1 MWLCKLSG
9 LVYLFSQSRGQ
20 IFSVHAMGS
29 IFMSQEMQ
37 LEPKGSQ
44 DCLLTEDDSFFLM
57 RLLKYL
63 ETEAEQQ
70 RLILIA
76 EQIAKSAQNNTP

>member
-1 MWLCKLSG
+1 MST
-9 LVYLFSQSRGQ
+9 SQATSFDRE
-20 IFSVHAMGS
+20 S
-29 IFMSQEMQ
+29 SQEF
-37 LEPKGSQ
+37 
-44 DCLLTEDDSFFLM
+44 LLTEDDSFFLM

-76 EQIAKSAQNNTP
+76 EQISKSAQNNNP

>member
-1 MWLCKLSG
+1 MST
-9 LVYLFSQSRGQ
+9 SQATS
-20 IFSVHAMGS
+20 FDLGS
-29 IFMSQEMQ
+29 SQEF
-37 LEPKGSQ
+37 
-44 DCLLTEDDSFFLM
+44 LLTEDDSFFLM

-76 EQIAKSAQNNTP
+76 EQISKLAQNNTP

>member
-1 MWLCKLSG
+1 MST
-9 LVYLFSQSRGQ
+9 SQATSFDRG
-20 IFSVHAMGS
+20 S
-29 IFMSQEMQ
+29 SQEF
-37 LEPKGSQ
+37 
-44 DCLLTEDDSFFLM
+44 LLTEDDSFFLM

-76 EQIAKSAQNNTP
+76 EQIAKSAQNNNP